1 MSTRPYLLEMRGI
14 GKRFGAVTALAD
26 VDFSLHKGEIHTL
39 MGENGAG
46 KSTLMKIL
54 MGLYQPDCGSI
65 NLGGRETPVASPRD
79 AARHGLAMIHQELY
93 PILDMTVAD
102 NLFVGRERRSLA
114 LGPLSLVD
122 RRRSCR
128 QAEELLAEM
137 GLESISPHTPMRRL
151 SVAET
156 QLVEIIKAV
165 SQGAGIIIMD
175 EPTSA
180 ITLREAE
187 RLFGHMAKL
196 KAAGVSIIYIS
207 HKMEE
212 IFRVSDRITVLRDGG
227 FVACRDAVDLT
238 PETLVKMMV
247 GREIQDVYP
256 KRPVIEAGQV
266 ALEVEDL
273 ADAGKISGVS
283 FSLRYGEI
291 LGMAGLMGSGR
302 TETAECIFGLN
313 RRRSGLVKV
322 NGKAV
327 DIRGPRDAIRLK
339 IALVSDDR
347 KLKGLNLEG
356 SVGEN
361 ISLLRLPHLSRLGI
375 IDSRRERERVRE
387 YMQLLNVK
395 AAGGGAPVSSL
406 SGGNQQKVVLAK
418 WLLSEPDIII
428 FDEPTRGIDVGAK
441 HEIYLLIN
449 RLAESGKAILMI
461 SSEMAEIVGMADR
474 VAVMADGR
482 LTGNLGKGEIT
493 QERIMALASNMPA
506 APGK

>member
-1 MSTRPYLLEMRGI
+1 MSTMPYLLEMRGI
-14 GKRFGAVTALAD
+14 GKRFGAVTALEG
-26 VDFSLHKGEIHTL
+26 VGFSLQKGEIHTL

-54 MGLYQPDCGSI
+54 MGLYQPDSGTISI
-65 NLGGRETPVASPRD
+65 NGVDTPIASPRD

-102 NLFVGRERRSLA
+102 NLFVGRERRSLS

-128 QAEELLAEM
+128 QAEELLGEM
-137 GLESISPHTPMRRL
+137 GLQSISPRTPMRRL

-165 SQGAGIIIMD
+165 SQGAEIIIMD

-187 RLFGHMAKL
+187 RLFEHMAKL

-227 FVACRDAVDLT
+227 FIACRNAAELT
-238 PETLVKMMV
+238 PDALVKMMV

-256 KRPVIEAGQV
+256 KRPLLKPGGI

-313 RRRSGLVKV
+313 PRRAGVVKV
-322 NGKAV
+322 NGRTV
-327 DIRGPRDAIRLK
+327 NIRSPRDAIRRR

-361 ISLLRLPHLSRLGI
+361 ISLLRLPHLSRLGV
-375 IDSRRERERVRE
+375 IDSGRERERVGE
-387 YMQLLNVK
+387 YMRLLNVK
-395 AAGGGAPVSSL
+395 AAGSGSPVSSL

-418 WLLSEPDIII
+418 WLLSEPEIII

-441 HEIYLLIN
+441 HEIYLLMN

-461 SSEMAEIVGMADR
+461 SSEMPEIVGMADR
-474 VAVMADGR
+474 VVVMADGR
-482 LTGNLGKGEIT
+482 LAGELGGGGIT
-493 QERIMALASNMPA
+493 QEGIMALASNLPVA
-506 APGK
+506 AP